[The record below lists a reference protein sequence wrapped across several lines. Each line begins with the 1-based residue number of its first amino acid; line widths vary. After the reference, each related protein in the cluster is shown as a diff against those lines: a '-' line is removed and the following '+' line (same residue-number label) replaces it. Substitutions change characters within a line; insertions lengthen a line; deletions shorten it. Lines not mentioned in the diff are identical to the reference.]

1 MPHILVTN
9 DDGVLAPGIQILAE
23 ACRSAGQV
31 TVVSPDREQSAQ
43 SHALTMTRPLRPVRR
58 PDGSWQVDGTPTD
71 CVLLALEAPLVSEP
85 PQFVF
90 SGINHG
96 PNMGEDVLYSGTV
109 SAAME
114 AVVLGIPGVAF
125 SFAGRRDDLMA
136 GYGALVA
143 DLVRKI
149 VALEQMPPNTLL
161 NINLPGIP
169 VDEVQGIRVVP
180 LGSRFYSNSVM
191 KQQDPWGRDVFW
203 IGGGTITWTG
213 ETDTDHAV
221 VRDGYV
227 SVTPLQLDITNHAL
241 LDTVR
246 DWALRLEE

>member
-1 MPHILVTN
+1 MHILVAN
-9 DDGVLAPGIQILAE
+9 DDGILAPGIQILAE
-23 ACRSAGQV
+23 ACRTAGNV
-31 TVVSPDREQSAQ
+31 TVVAPDREQSAQ

-58 PDGSWQVDGTPTD
+58 PDGTWQVDGTPTD
-71 CVLLALEAPLVSEP
+71 CVLLALEAPLVPEVPSY
-85 PQFVF
+85 VF

-96 PNMGEDVLYSGTV
+96 ANLGEDVLYSGTV

-114 AVVLGIPGVAF
+114 AVVLGIPGIAF

-136 GYGALVA
+136 GYGDLVA
-143 DLVRKI
+143 RLVRKI
-149 VALEQMPPNTLL
+149 LALKQMPPNTLL

-203 IGGGTITWTG
+203 IGGGTITWSG

-221 VRDGYV
+221 VREGYV

-246 DWALRLEE
+246 DWALDLEA

>member
-1 MPHILVTN
+1 
-9 DDGVLAPGIQILAE
+9 
-23 ACRSAGQV
+23 
-31 TVVSPDREQSAQ
+31 
-43 SHALTMTRPLRPVRR
+43 MTRPLRPVRR
-58 PDGSWQVDGTPTD
+58 PDGTWQVDGTPTD
-71 CVLLALEAPLVSEP
+71 CVLLALEAPLVPEVPSY
-85 PQFVF
+85 VF

-96 PNMGEDVLYSGTV
+96 ANLGEDVLYSGTV

-114 AVVLGIPGVAF
+114 AVVLGIPGIAF

-136 GYGALVA
+136 GYGDLVA
-143 DLVRKI
+143 RLVRKI
-149 VALEQMPPNTLL
+149 LALKQMPPNTLL

-203 IGGGTITWTG
+203 IGGGTITWSG

-221 VRDGYV
+221 VREGYV

-246 DWALRLEE
+246 DWALDLEA

>member
-1 MPHILVTN
+1 MHILVAN
-9 DDGVLAPGIQILAE
+9 DDGILAPGIQILAE
-23 ACRSAGQV
+23 ACRSAGEV
-31 TVVSPDREQSAQ
+31 TVVAPDREQSAQ

-71 CVLLALEAPLVSEP
+71 CVLLALEAPLVPERP
-85 PQFVF
+85 HYVF

-136 GYGALVA
+136 GYGSLVA

-191 KQQDPWGRDVFW
+191 KQQDPWGREVFW

-241 LDTVR
+241 LQTVR
-246 DWALRLEE
+246 DWALTLEA